1 MSTVVSKTTLSL
13 YVDVMN
19 IHKYLATKTIPK
31 FMIVN
36 VQLYVWTLF
45 LFIWMLTWIL
55 NIIKLQSYEKKIF
68 KKSNLPTLFLFV
80 YCWWTIFPFRR
91 QRVYV
96 WYTQMWAGTSNCCI
110 CPTQYSRWFGYL
122 CTSLYIKTSFFDLPS
137 PI

>member
-19 IHKYLATKTIPK
+19 IHKYFAIKTILK
-31 FMIVN
+31 FMSVN
-36 VQLYVWTLF
+36 VQLYVWTLLC
-45 LFIWMLTWIL
+45 LFGCLHEHWTSSNCNRM
-55 NIIKLQSYEKKIF
+55 KKKIF